1 MRSAFRP
8 RRVLV
13 AGLATAT
20 LLGVSGV
27 AFAVVQ
33 SVDSSPQPQVVIP
46 ASASVG
52 TDEPLTHDARDDRN
66 RGTEQRHGAD
76 DPATHDVRD
85 DNGVDDPATHDVRD
99 DNGVDDPAT
108 HDVGDDHGGSTSRH
122 GGDDA
127 TPEPVRSAD
136 DHGGHGRDG

>member
-27 AFAVVQ
+27 AFTVVQ

-66 RGTEQRHGAD
+66 HGTEQRHGAD

-99 DNGVDDPAT
+99 DND
-108 HDVGDDHGGSTSRH
+108 GSGSRH

-127 TPEPVRSAD
+127 TPRQARDAD

>member
-85 DNGVDDPATHDVRD
+85 DNGA
-99 DNGVDDPAT
+99 DDPAT

-127 TPEPVRSAD
+127 TPEPVRGAD